1 MFKKLLSFLFE
12 EEEIVEEVP
21 EYKEP
26 SKPVIDPII
35 EKKLSR
41 IDVDDEMIKPTH
53 QPISEPV
60 VKEEKTFQQPII
72 KKESL
77 PPVFEKPK
85 RTEVAYEFSSAI
97 SPIFG
102 KLKQEEK
109 VPIVV
114 QPKIAFEESE
124 SILGTIISPI
134 YGVKKNRQIPKSN
147 KVTISKPVPMSL
159 EDILGVDE
167 QTPSVVMQMDLDDS
181 ALQNQ
186 PKEKEEILMQ
196 LFEEDVD

>member
-1 MFKKLLSFLFE
+1 MLKKLLSFLFE

-21 EYKEP
+21 DIKEET
-26 SKPVIDPII
+26 KLII
-35 EKKLSR
+35 EPLSEKKLSR
-41 IDVDDEMIKPTH
+41 IDVDQESS
-53 QPISEPV
+53 QQSVAPISKPIVQEP
-60 VKEEKTFQQPII
+60 KPIEQPII
-72 KKESL
+72 KKEPL
-77 PPVFEKPK
+77 PPIVEKPK
-85 RTEVAYEFSSAI
+85 RQEVAYEFSSAI

-109 VPIVV
+109 TPIIV

-134 YGVKKNRQIPKSN
+134 YGVKKNKKPE
-147 KVTISKPVPMSL
+147 KVQKQVPSKPKPMSL
-159 EDILGVDE
+159 EDILGVNE
-167 QTPSVVMQMDLDDS
+167 ETQSVAVQMDLDNTLD
-181 ALQNQ
+181 QVQ